1 MKRPRTVTVMMSNEL
16 LTLGRACGALR
27 RRNLP
32 IRGFA
37 VDSHGPPGV
46 WRLSCEIDADDATLE
61 SLLLQIQNVVGVRK
75 ATASPLSSPPDPSQ
89 DVVVGAQHAAPL
101 HSSSSS
107 GANMSSSVRVYYE
120 ADTERARLRDRV
132 FTIIGYGSQG
142 HAHAQNLRDSGARV
156 IVGLRPGGA
165 SWKQAVAD
173 GLEVRPVAEAA
184 KAGDVIMMLVPDQE
198 QRAVYET
205 AVAPALG
212 SGKTLMF
219 AHGFNIHF
227 GEIVPPAGV
236 DVSMIA
242 PKSPGHLV
250 RSEYQAG
257 RGVPGLVAIHQDAS
271 GKALQNAL
279 AYATGIGCSRAGV
292 IATTFAEETE
302 TDLFGEQAVLCG
314 GVTALI
320 QAGFET
326 LTEAGYSP
334 EMAYFECLHE
344 LKLIVDL
351 IYRGGLGF
359 MRHSISNTAEYGDLT
374 RGDRVISPAVR
385 EEMRKLLADIRN
397 GVFAKE
403 WIAECRAGAPRFNEL
418 RRAAQNSQIEQVGAK
433 LRAMM
438 PWTEEGKRASAKP
451 KATRQPEAESARA

>member
-1 MKRPRTVTVMMSNEL
+1 MKRPRKVIVLMTSDL
-16 LTLGRACGALR
+16 LTLGRASGALR

-32 IRGFA
+32 IREFA
-37 VDSHGPPGV
+37 VESNGPPGI
-46 WRLSCEIDADDATLE
+46 WRLSCEIDADDATVE
-61 SLLLQIQNVVGVRK
+61 SLLLQIKNVVGVRK
-75 ATASPLSSPPDPSQ
+75 ATAS
-89 DVVVGAQHAAPL
+89 VVGAQHAAPL

-107 GANMSSSVRVYYE
+107 GDNMSSSVRVYYE

-132 FTIIGYGSQG
+132 FTVIGYGSQG

-165 SWKQAVAD
+165 SWKQATAD
-173 GLEVRPVAEAA
+173 GLDVRPVADAA

-198 QRAVYET
+198 QRAVYEA

-212 SGKTLMF
+212 PGKTLMF

-271 GKALQNAL
+271 GSALQNAL

-374 RGDRVISPAVR
+374 RGGRVISPAVR
-385 EEMRKLLADIRN
+385 EEMKQLLADIRN

-418 RRAAQNSQIEQVGAK
+418 RKAAANSQIEQVGAK

-438 PWTEEGKRASAKP
+438 PWTEEGKRAKP
-451 KATRQPEAESARA
+451 KGTVPKQAEREPARA

>member
-1 MKRPRTVTVMMSNEL
+1 MKKTRTVSVVMTSDL
-16 LTLGRACGALR
+16 LTLGRVCGALR

-32 IRGFA
+32 IGGFA

-46 WRLSCEIDADDATLE
+46 WRLTCEIDADDATVE
-61 SLLLQIQNVVGVRK
+61 SLLLQIQNEVGVRK
-75 ATASPLSSPPDPSQ
+75 ATATSIP
-89 DVVVGAQHAAPL
+89 
-101 HSSSSS
+101 SS
-107 GANMSSSVRVYYE
+107 GDIMSSSVRVYYE
-120 ADTERARLRDRV
+120 ADTDRARLRDRV
-132 FTIIGYGSQG
+132 FAIIGYGSQG
-142 HAHAQNLRDSGARV
+142 HAHAQNLRDSGAKV
-156 IVGLRPGGA
+156 IVGLRPAGA
-165 SWKQAVAD
+165 SWKQATAD
-173 GLEVRPVAEAA
+173 GLDVRPVAEAA

-198 QRAVYET
+198 QRAVYEA

-212 SGKTLMF
+212 PRKTLMF

-242 PKSPGHLV
+242 PKSPGGLV

-257 RGVPGLVAIHQDAS
+257 RGVPGLVAIHQDAT
-271 GKALQNAL
+271 GQALQNAL

-292 IATTFAEETE
+292 IGTTFAEESGA
-302 TDLFGEQAVLCG
+302 DLCGEQAVLRG
-314 GVTALI
+314 GVTTLI
-320 QAGFET
+320 PAGFET

-385 EEMRKLLADIRN
+385 EEMKRLLADIRS

-403 WIAECRAGAPRFNEL
+403 WIAESRAGAPRFAEL
-418 RRAAQNSQIEQVGAK
+418 RRKAQQHQIEQVGAR

-438 PWTEEGKRASAKP
+438 PWTEEGKAQSEAGGGRTRPKP
-451 KATRQPEAESARA
+451 AQPSGREPARA

>member
-1 MKRPRTVTVMMSNEL
+1 MNLPRTVKVLLASDL
-16 LTLGRACGALR
+16 LTLTRACGVLR

-32 IRGFA
+32 IRALA
-37 VDSHGPPGV
+37 VDSNGPPGV
-46 WRLSCEIDADDATLE
+46 WRMTCEIDADDATVE
-61 SLLLQIQNVVGVRK
+61 SLVLLLQNVVGVRK
-75 ATASPLSSPPDPSQ
+75 ASF
-89 DVVVGAQHAAPL
+89 
-101 HSSSSS
+101 S
-107 GANMSSSVRVYYE
+107 GVNMSSPVRVYYE
-120 ADTERARLRDRV
+120 ADTDRAKLSDRV
-132 FTIIGYGSQG
+132 FAIIGYGSQG

-156 IVGLRPGGA
+156 IVGLRPIGS
-165 SWKQAVAD
+165 SWKRAAAD

-227 GEIVPPAGV
+227 GEIVPPPAV

-257 RGVPGLVAIHQDAS
+257 RGVPGLVAVHQDAS
-271 GKALQNAL
+271 GRALANAL

-374 RGDRVISPAVR
+374 RGSRVISPAVR
-385 EEMRKLLADIRN
+385 EEMRRLLADIRD
-397 GVFAKE
+397 GTFAKE
-403 WIAECRAGAPRFNEL
+403 WIAEARAGAPRFNAL
-418 RRAAQNSQIEQVGAK
+418 RREAQNHPIEQVGAR

-438 PWTEEGKRASAKP
+438 PWTVEGARATGLGPREAP
-451 KATRQPEAESARA
+451 VVPEARAPWPEPLRA